1 MGAVNRTGKLILGR
15 SGNSDIRSHAI
26 EVNNN
31 SGGANNFMK
40 FLVHDGG
47 SSSPY
52 ETRTEVMT
60 LLGNGNVGIGT
71 VSPEQKL
78 HIEDSANPGILIENT
93 DGTLS
98 LNQDIGSVIFKQNDN
113 SSTGTGIIGKIRMSS
128 VPSNDGGNFYGEA
141 ANMIFSVGKFADDNA
156 NIDAVTIKN
165 DGNVGIGTTSPAT
178 YLHLSAKN
186 SDPGSTEGDLV
197 GTHTLTEYLRFTS
210 RGDGGDVNGVTVG
223 FKLGG
228 DDNSSVNPDGR
239 LDICANDGA
248 SAGNEYG
255 LTPDRTI
262 ATFLG
267 SGNVGIGTSSPL
279 ARLDVQGTGAAPL
292 TSHGTTTAI
301 MRTRATNTNVVLDQG
316 ALPSSPWSYW
326 MQVSDSTNLGLEYP
340 LALNPN
346 GGNVGIGTTSPK
358 TLTHIGKLSANSGT
372 HTTIPSSNMG
382 VSASFPDSTHLW
394 LGNHSSAQAEDY
406 WGMAMGTVYAGSS
419 YIQTLD
425 KSNSSYYNLLL
436 QPNGGNVGIGTASPG
451 RPLEIAADGG
461 GAILNLK
468 RTNAGTGQ
476 GALAFVNLNSNV
488 CAAVSATRTGAEG
501 GNLVFYT
508 IPDDTTLTSSNPYLI
523 SERMRITSG
532 GNVGIG
538 TNNPD
543 YNLEVNGSVGVS
555 GKQMYPMLRWEID
568 LTSQSNSNFYPIEFT
583 HPVSEGT
590 PDLPDL
596 HPIHFKVFGESLGG
610 GNPYNENT
618 LVGYAKGGG
627 WSDHGPMYDVH
638 IRRFSPTEHRFQGIY
653 EGQSIAMEQIVIYM
667 RGGYR
672 YSAITDATSVVT
684 HTSAY
689 TIPHNTSPTTFAI
702 KNSSGTDVSG
712 TSAQISQLVNL
723 AANAR
728 RSERFMSGD
737 LHVDGYIK
745 NSTTP
750 SWNLYMQGSP
760 TPTTSGTLEFN
771 NTKASGINCTLNT
784 SGGLTSRVTITVAGR
799 YFIGFQAFT
808 ENDVSAG
815 SGVNHTV
822 RINGSEYVRSYHAQ
836 PITNYSAMGGLG
848 CVADLSVND
857 YVDIYSSHDIHYNAN
872 GSFYGFMIA

>member
-1 MGAVNRTGKLILGR
+1 
-15 SGNSDIRSHAI
+15 
-26 EVNNN
+26 
-31 SGGANNFMK
+31 
-40 FLVHDGG
+40 
-47 SSSPY
+47 
-52 ETRTEVMT
+52 
-60 LLGNGNVGIGT
+60 
-71 VSPEQKL
+71 
-78 HIEDSANPGILIENT
+78 
-93 DGTLS
+93 
-98 LNQDIGSVIFKQNDN
+98 
-113 SSTGTGIIGKIRMSS
+113 
-128 VPSNDGGNFYGEA
+128 
-141 ANMIFSVGKFADDNA
+141 
-156 NIDAVTIKN
+156 
-165 DGNVGIGTTSPAT
+165 
-178 YLHLSAKN
+178 
-186 SDPGSTEGDLV
+186 V

-210 RGDGGDVNGVTVG
+210 RGDVGDVNGVTVG

-248 SAGNEYG
+248 SAGNGYG

-596 HPIHFKVFGESLGG
+596 HPIHFKVFGESLTG

-638 IRRFSPTEHRFQGIY
+638 IRRFSRTEHRFQGIY

-689 TIPHNTSPTTFAI
+689 TIPHNTYPTTFAI

-728 RSERFMSGD
+728 HSERFMSGD

-750 SWNLYMQGSP
+750 SWSLYMQGSP

-784 SGGLTSRVTITVAGR
+784 GSPGAGLTSRVTITVAGR

-808 ENDVSAG
+808 EYNVTATS
-815 SGVNHTV
+815 SVNS
-822 RINGSEYVRSYHAQ
+822 RININGSEYVRTFHVQ
-836 PITNYSAMGGLG
+836 PITNYSAMGGMG

-857 YVDIYSSHDIHYNAN
+857 YVEIYSSQNIHYNGN